1 MNTLAWHDGGG
12 PGPWILFFPLIWVA
26 VVALVITVLRRTVW
40 RGRGGPWHV
49 RATTSEH
56 SPIAVLGRR
65 FAAGEIDEDEYWRRL
80 SVLDEQFG
88 RDLRGDTRGGTGSTR
103 GRGKGGAL

>member
-1 MNTLAWHDGGG
+1 MNTLAYDG
-12 PGPWILFFPLIWVA
+12 PGPWVLLFPLIWA
-26 VVALVITVLRRTVW
+26 AAIFGGITLLRRTGR
-40 RGRGGPWHV
+40 RGRPGPWQHRV
-49 RATTSEH
+49 MHGEP

-88 RDLRGDTRGGTGSTR
+88 PHS
-103 GRGKGGAL
+103 KGGAV

>member
-1 MNTLAWHDGGG
+1 MNTLAYDG
-12 PGPWILFFPLIWVA
+12 PGPWILFFPLIWAA
-26 VVALVITVLRRTVW
+26 VIFGGITLLRRTGL
-40 RGRGGPWHV
+40 RGHRGPWQH
-49 RATTSEH
+49 RPMHGGTHGGMHGGMYGGEQ

-88 RDLRGDTRGGTGSTR
+88 PYS
-103 GRGKGGAL
+103 KGGAA